1 MSRPIK
7 IQHPTPKERSV
18 AQVALPIGLYCNQA
32 LQTAKIGDV
41 VQLQCEWRKDKR
53 VITNICRF
61 RINSPEFTFMLRSI
75 YGENMTIA
83 KLMEKWE
90 AWAVV
95 EGIGKEGFSRDEAL
109 LLETRPYDA
118 ELAEMEDEL
127 AAIEARK
134 EEVRKMLADAR
145 KGVFNHKD
153 IL

>member
-1 MSRPIK
+1 MRPIK
-7 IQHPTPKERSV
+7 IQYRTPKAERPY
-18 AQVALPIGLYCNQA
+18 AILPIGLYCNAA
-32 LQTAKIGDV
+32 LQKAKPGQEVIFETD
-41 VQLQCEWRKDKR
+41 WRKDKR
-53 VITNICRF
+53 SIVQLCRF
-61 RINSPEFTFMLRSI
+61 RINTPEFTFMLRSI
-75 YGENMTIA
+75 YGDGITIA
-83 KLMEKWE
+83 KLMERWE
-90 AWAVV
+90 AWAIV
-95 EGIGKEGFSRDEAL
+95 EGIGKDGFSRDEAL

>member
-7 IQHPTPKERSV
+7 IQHPTPKPSTRGMAIIPV
-18 AQVALPIGLYCNQA
+18 GLYCNKA
-32 LQTAKIGDV
+32 LQTAKIGDE
-41 VQLQCEWRKDKR
+41 VQFHCEWRKDKR

-83 KLMEKWE
+83 RLMEQWE
-90 AWAVV
+90 AWAIV

>member
-18 AQVALPIGLYCNQA
+18 AQVPIPVGLYCNKA

-41 VQLQCEWRKDKR
+41 VQFHCEERKDKR

-83 KLMEKWE
+83 RLMEKWE

-95 EGIGKEGFSRDEAL
+95 EGIGSAGIDHESCIIVEVS
-109 LLETRPYDA
+109 
-118 ELAEMEDEL
+118 
-127 AAIEARK
+127 
-134 EEVRKMLADAR
+134 EE
-145 KGVFNHKD
+145 
-153 IL
+153 

>member
-18 AQVALPIGLYCNQA
+18 AQVPIPVGLYCNKA

-41 VQLQCEWRKDKR
+41 VQFHCEERKDKR
-53 VITNICRF
+53 VITNICRL

-83 KLMEKWE
+83 RLMEKWE

-95 EGIGKEGFSRDEAL
+95 EGIGSAGIDHESCIIVEVS
-109 LLETRPYDA
+109 
-118 ELAEMEDEL
+118 
-127 AAIEARK
+127 
-134 EEVRKMLADAR
+134 EE
-145 KGVFNHKD
+145 
-153 IL
+153 

>member
-18 AQVALPIGLYCNQA
+18 AQVPIPVGLYCNQA

-41 VQLQCEWRKDKR
+41 VQFQTSWRKDKR
-53 VITNICRF
+53 AITNICRF

-83 KLMEKWE
+83 KLLERWE

-95 EGIGKEGFSRDEAL
+95 EGIGAAGIDHESCIIVEVTDN
-109 LLETRPYDA
+109 LE
-118 ELAEMEDEL
+118 
-127 AAIEARK
+127 
-134 EEVRKMLADAR
+134 
-145 KGVFNHKD
+145 
-153 IL
+153 